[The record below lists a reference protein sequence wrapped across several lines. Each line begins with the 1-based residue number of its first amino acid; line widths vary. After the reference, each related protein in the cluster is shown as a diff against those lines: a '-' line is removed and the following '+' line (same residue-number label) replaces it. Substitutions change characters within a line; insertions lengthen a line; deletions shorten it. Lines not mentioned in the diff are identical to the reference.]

1 VRLLCAHVHALLP
14 PRARAQIIE
23 WYAQEVGCALDKK
36 TVAMG
41 ARAEALHT
49 LQGCARVRLSRT
61 RAGKGEHKSAP
72 YLAVHPF
79 GKVPA
84 LQCDDGTPVFE
95 SGAILMY
102 LADRY
107 GGLATPE
114 QRAAAA
120 AWVAFANA
128 TFWPAISG
136 PNRGAALPPLCAAI
150 EALLSKQAF
159 LAGPTFGVADVAV
172 GAYMFYATAFFRDV
186 SFTAFPAIA
195 KYKAALEARPAFKAT
210 VGAE

>member
-1 VRLLCAHVHALLP
+1 VRVLQRSARCRAALACASHSPH
-14 PRARAQIIE
+14 
-23 WYAQEVGCALDKK
+23 
-36 TVAMG
+36 
-41 ARAEALHT
+41 
-49 LQGCARVRLSRT
+49 T

-84 LQCDDGTPVFE
+84 LQCDDGTAVFE
-95 SGAILMY
+95 SGAILQY

-150 EALLSKQAF
+150 EALLSKQAY

-186 SFTAFPAIA
+186 SFTARKLRAATQREGLSRALTPAPRVCVLLASAVSQAFPAIA